1 MSTPVVGITTYGPDE
16 LDLPS
21 FWLPSAYVAALEQA
35 GAAVLLL
42 PAGPSAPDALL
53 GRLDGLVLSGGGD
66 VDPAAHAGGSHA
78 SVYMVR
84 PERDAFELELVRR
97 ALECPGLPVLGIC
110 RGMQVLNVALGGD
123 LELHLP
129 DVRGEAIAH
138 RLPPREPTRHEVRVA
153 PESLL
158 AAIYGCETFPVC
170 SWHHQE
176 VRKLGRGLLPIAWAE
191 DGVVEGLVQPDHPFA
206 LGVQWHP
213 EMQADEPLQRRLFS
227 ALVECATLHAEDAW

>member
-1 MSTPVVGITTYGPDE
+1 
-16 LDLPS
+16 
-21 FWLPSAYVAALEQA
+21 
-35 GAAVLLL
+35 
-42 PAGPSAPDALL
+42 
-53 GRLDGLVLSGGGD
+53 
-66 VDPAAHAGGSHA
+66 
-78 SVYMVR
+78 
-84 PERDAFELELVRR
+84 
-97 ALECPGLPVLGIC
+97 
-110 RGMQVLNVALGGD
+110 MQVLNVALGGD

-129 DVRGEAIAH
+129 DVRGDEVAH

-158 AAIYGCETFPVC
+158 AAIYSCETFPVC

-213 EMQADEPLQRRLFS
+213 ELQVGDEPLQRRLFA
-227 ALVECATLHAEDAW
+227 ALVERAALHAEDAW